1 MNKALHTLNEKETLE
16 FGFRVGANEVTVL
29 HINISTK
36 KFSTRG
42 KLGSYRGQLLNQ
54 PGGQLLDWLTASGL
68 VIQSHLQHSMDGVY
82 AKLPSLLWCFLKSKS
97 CMRIIK
103 RFWKNWCQLKMALAH
118 FTEDFSSSGAPN
130 WVSIS
135 QHWQLILHDH
145 DPDSNH
151 HFSLSPISNDKH

>member
-1 MNKALHTLNEKETLE
+1 MKKALHTLNEKETLE

-68 VIQSHLQHSMDGVY
+68 VIQSHLQRSMDGVY
-82 AKLPSLLWCFLKSKS
+82 AKLLSPLWCFLKSKS
-97 CMRIIK
+97 CMKIIK
-103 RFWKNWCQLKMALAH
+103 LFWKNWCQLKMALPH
-118 FTEDFSSSGAPN
+118 FTEAFSSSGAPI

-145 DPDSNH
+145 KPDSNH

>member
-1 MNKALHTLNEKETLE
+1 MKSVIIWMKKALHTLNEKETLE

-42 KLGSYRGQLLNQ
+42 KLGSYRGQLL
-54 PGGQLLDWLTASGL
+54 DWLTASGL

-82 AKLPSLLWCFLKSKS
+82 AKLLSLLWCFLKSKS

-103 RFWKNWCQLKMALAH
+103 LFWKNWCQLKMALVH
-118 FTEDFSSSGAPN
+118 FTEAFSSSGAPIS
-130 WVSIS
+130 VSIS